1 MKNLFLAA
9 AIALGLLVSC
19 NKEGNEI
26 YETSKGAVAT
36 VSFTDEEPATR
47 AFFGSTAA
55 AETWEKT
62 LNTVTIFVIDP
73 SGDLLVKRSF
83 SAAELSAKK
92 AIFALPDAVPG
103 TVCEFY
109 AVANLDVA
117 DVGDKT
123 TLMALL
129 ERDAASYNGTFAEVS
144 AKAKRTGG
152 FVMSGSASKAVA
164 AAGSSTDVAITL
176 KRTVAKVAIQ
186 VTPSPQFGSL
196 YQGAVR
202 INSIT
207 LSNGATQTPVFPTKT
222 DPRAF
227 NFSTTQASDA
237 ASGKYRNLFYLYE
250 SPARNVGSRVKAT
263 IDATYDMD
271 GDFSTVAGQ
280 SSMTYEVELDGAVA
294 AAGSSTDVAITLK
307 RTVAKVAIQVTP
319 SPQFGSLY
327 QGAVRINSI
336 TLSNGAT
343 QTPVFPTKTDPRAF
357 NFSTT
362 QASDAASGKYRNLF
376 YLYESPA
383 RNVGSRVKATIDATY
398 DMDGDFSTVAGQSS
412 MTYEVELDG
421 ASGGEIRRNGYYRVD
436 ITINGLSGHDAS
448 LTVTPAEWESPVT
461 QTVELGA

>member
-9 AIALGLLVSC
+9 AAALGLLVSC

-55 AETWEKT
+55 AETWEKA

-73 SGDLLVKRSF
+73 SGDLLAKRSF

-92 AIFALPDAVPG
+92 ATFALPNAVPG

-109 AVANLDVA
+109 AVANLDMAQVNSS
-117 DVGDKT
+117 DVLT
-123 TLMALL
+123 AML
-129 ERDAASYNGTFAEVS
+129 EQDAASYNGTFADVS
-144 AKAKRTGG
+144 TKAKRTGG

-164 AAGSSTDVAITL
+164 AAGSSTDVA
-176 KRTVAKVAIQ
+176 VQ

-202 INSIT
+202 IDGIT

-222 DPRAF
+222 DPGAF

-271 GDFSTVAGQ
+271 GDFSTA
-280 SSMTYEVELDGAVA
+280 
-294 AAGSSTDVAITLK
+294 
-307 RTVAKVAIQVTP
+307 
-319 SPQFGSLY
+319 
-327 QGAVRINSI
+327 
-336 TLSNGAT
+336 
-343 QTPVFPTKTDPRAF
+343 
-357 NFSTT
+357 
-362 QASDAASGKYRNLF
+362 
-376 YLYESPA
+376 
-383 RNVGSRVKATIDATY
+383 
-398 DMDGDFSTVAGQSS
+398 AGQSS

-436 ITINGLSGHDAS
+436 ITINGLAGHDAS
-448 LTVTPAEWESPVT
+448 LTITPAEWESPVT

>member
-55 AETWEKT
+55 A

-207 LSNGATQTPVFPTKT
+207 LSNGATQTPVFP
-222 DPRAF
+222 
-227 NFSTTQASDA
+227 
-237 ASGKYRNLFYLYE
+237 
-250 SPARNVGSRVKAT
+250 PATS
-263 IDATYDMD
+263 
-271 GDFSTVAGQ
+271 
-280 SSMTYEVELDGAVA
+280 A
-294 AAGSSTDVAITLK
+294 AA
-307 RTVAKVAIQVTP
+307 
-319 SPQFGSLY
+319 
-327 QGAVRINSI
+327 
-336 TLSNGAT
+336 
-343 QTPVFPTKTDPRAF
+343 
-357 NFSTT
+357 
-362 QASDAASGKYRNLF
+362 
-376 YLYESPA
+376 
-383 RNVGSRVKATIDATY
+383 
-398 DMDGDFSTVAGQSS
+398 
-412 MTYEVELDG
+412 
-421 ASGGEIRRNGYYRVD
+421 
-436 ITINGLSGHDAS
+436 
-448 LTVTPAEWESPVT
+448 
-461 QTVELGA
+461 

>member
-9 AIALGLLVSC
+9 AAALGLLVSC
-19 NKEGNEI
+19 NKEDNEI

-55 AETWEKT
+55 AETWEKA
-62 LNTVTIFVIDP
+62 LNTLTMFVIDP
-73 SGDLLVKRSF
+73 SGEILVKRSF

-92 AIFALPDAVPG
+92 ATFVLPDAVPG

-117 DVGDKT
+117 DVSDKT

-144 AKAKRTGG
+144 TKAKRAGG
-152 FVMSGSASKAVA
+152 FVMSGTASKAVA

-176 KRTVAKVAIQ
+176 KRTVAKVAVQ

-202 INSIT
+202 INGIT
-207 LSNGATQTPVFPTKT
+207 IFRAATQTPIFKT
-222 DPRAF
+222 TDNPGSLIF
-227 NFSTTQASDA
+227 TTTQASHL
-237 ASGKYRNLFYLYE
+237 ASNKYCNLFYLYE

-263 IDATYDMD
+263 INATYDMD
-271 GDFSTVAGQ
+271 GDFSTA
-280 SSMTYEVELDGAVA
+280 
-294 AAGSSTDVAITLK
+294 
-307 RTVAKVAIQVTP
+307 
-319 SPQFGSLY
+319 
-327 QGAVRINSI
+327 
-336 TLSNGAT
+336 
-343 QTPVFPTKTDPRAF
+343 
-357 NFSTT
+357 
-362 QASDAASGKYRNLF
+362 
-376 YLYESPA
+376 
-383 RNVGSRVKATIDATY
+383 
-398 DMDGDFSTVAGQSS
+398 AGQSS

-448 LTVTPAEWESPVT
+448 LTITPAEWESPVT

>member
-1 MKNLFLAA
+1 MKNLILAA
-9 AIALGLLVSC
+9 AVALGLLVSC
-19 NKEGNEI
+19 NKESNEI
-26 YETSKGAVAT
+26 YETSKGAVVT
-36 VSFTDEEPATR
+36 VSFTDDEPATR

-62 LNTVTIFVIDP
+62 LNTVSMFVFDP
-73 SGDLLVKRSF
+73 SGGLLVKRSF

-92 AIFALPDAVPG
+92 ATFALPDAVPG

-109 AVANLDVA
+109 AVANLNVA

-123 TLMALL
+123 TLTALL

-176 KRTVAKVAIQ
+176 KRTVVKVAVQ

-202 INSIT
+202 IDGIT
-207 LSNGATQTPVFPTKT
+207 LSNGAMQTPVFKSSPN
-222 DPRAF
+222 PGPF
-227 NFSTTQASDA
+227 NFSATQQSHVASD
-237 ASGKYRNLFYLYE
+237 KYQNLFYLYE

-271 GDFSTVAGQ
+271 GDFSTA
-280 SSMTYEVELDGAVA
+280 
-294 AAGSSTDVAITLK
+294 
-307 RTVAKVAIQVTP
+307 
-319 SPQFGSLY
+319 
-327 QGAVRINSI
+327 
-336 TLSNGAT
+336 
-343 QTPVFPTKTDPRAF
+343 
-357 NFSTT
+357 
-362 QASDAASGKYRNLF
+362 
-376 YLYESPA
+376 
-383 RNVGSRVKATIDATY
+383 
-398 DMDGDFSTVAGQSS
+398 AGQSS

-421 ASGGEIRRNGYYRVD
+421 ASGGEIRRNGYYRVN
-436 ITINGLSGHDAS
+436 ITINGLSGNDAK
-448 LTVTPAEWESPVT
+448 LTITPAEWESPVT